1 MLTSEQEI
9 NAVTQ
14 LLAGDYVIN
23 IYKCYGHEIGT
34 SFKLVLNEIPHILKK
49 LNLNKYKSVRILNCD
64 IADIDTSL
72 SPENITNYSH
82 LSSFQLPHIVI
93 FIVNI
98 NNVYVY
104 ASNEPY
110 DISKILEKTFVYEY
124 SNCQDVFITKEKR
137 HFIPN
142 VSGGDSCFT
151 ISTYKELDEAL
162 TQYKI
167 SVAKCANCSLI
178 NKAIYDEN
186 RIFFNAGP
194 EHFLRDSLY
203 NFLNTRLRG
212 DNIEIRP
219 EQIVNTTRPVDIK
232 VTWGN
237 NSNHLA
243 LIEIKW
249 LGKSIKKD
257 PFELATSYTE
267 SRANDGAKQ
276 LVDYLEGNKVQVP
289 NHNTVGYLVVYDLRR
304 KKTNINTITINK
316 ENGLYYQNR
325 EIEYKPQYEILR
337 DDFHKPIR
345 FFIEPRCEDAS

>member
-14 LLAGDYVIN
+14 LLTGDFVIN
-23 IYKCYGHEIGT
+23 IYDCYGHGIGT
-34 SFKLVLNEIPHILKK
+34 SFRLVLNEIPHILKK

-64 IADIDTSL
+64 MSDIDMSL
-72 SPENITNYSH
+72 SPENIINYSH
-82 LSSFQLPHIVI
+82 LSNFNLPHIII

-98 NNVYVY
+98 NNAYVY

-110 DISKILEKTFVYEY
+110 DIRRILEKTFVYEY

-178 NKAIYDEN
+178 NEAIYDKN
-186 RIFFNAGP
+186 RIFFNAKP

-203 NFLNTRLRG
+203 NYLNTRLRG

-219 EQIVNTTRPVDIK
+219 EQTIDTTHPVDIK

-249 LGKSIKKD
+249 LGKSIKTE
-257 PFELATSYTE
+257 PLRFATSYTE
-267 SRANDGAKQ
+267 SRANDGAEQ
-276 LVDYLEGNKVQVP
+276 LADYLDGNKLQVP

-304 KKTNINTITINK
+304 KNINIDTTIINK

-325 EIEYKPQYEILR
+325 EIEYNPKYETIR
-337 DDFHKPIR
+337 DDFHKPFR